1 MKDKT
6 KLGIA
11 GLALITALSSCA
23 SIQPHGH
30 IDLAY
35 VPSRIDDRYV
45 ENQFK
50 AELDSNLEFIL
61 SKNISL
67 IAGGTSRTYMT
78 KCEEGFW
85 FEPTRQEFDAYGKLL
100 LKDELE
106 IYGFHNCSHPVN
118 DSPEEQNILWNG
130 ETYRLNH
137 DSITELGVKYK
148 W

>member
-1 MKDKT
+1 MKNKK
-6 KLGIA
+6 KLGLV

-35 VPSRIDDRYV
+35 VPSRIDDRVV

-50 AELDSNLEFIL
+50 AELDSNLE
-61 SKNISL
+61 
-67 IAGGTSRTYMT
+67 
-78 KCEEGFW
+78 
-85 FEPTRQEFDAYGKLL
+85 
-100 LKDELE
+100 LE
-106 IYGFHNCSHPVN
+106 IYGFHNCSHPIL

-137 DSITELGVKYK
+137 DSRTEIGVKYK

>member
-1 MKDKT
+1 MKNKK
-6 KLGIA
+6 KLGLV

-35 VPSRIDDRYV
+35 VPSRIDDRVV

-50 AELDSNLEFIL
+50 AELDSNLELEIT
-61 SKNISL
+61 KDISL
-67 IAGGTSRTYMT
+67 VTGGTSRTYMSKFADNWT
-78 KCEEGFW
+78 
-85 FEPTRQEFDAYGKLL
+85 FEPTRQEFDAYLKLL
-100 LKDELE
+100 LSDELE
-106 IYGFHNCSHPVN
+106 IYGFHNCSHPIL

-137 DSITELGVKYK
+137 DSRTEIGVKYK